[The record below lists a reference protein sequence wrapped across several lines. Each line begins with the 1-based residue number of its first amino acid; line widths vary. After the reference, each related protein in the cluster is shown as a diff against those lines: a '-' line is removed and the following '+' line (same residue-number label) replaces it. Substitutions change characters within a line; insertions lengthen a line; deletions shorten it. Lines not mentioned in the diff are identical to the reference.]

1 LWSRVIAHIE
11 MDKTQPEEFKSILN
25 VNCMKMVKELEGNQ
39 IQVMEMYKQNTT
51 FPADFYNL
59 SLREIDTKIQTI
71 RELYKRITDESL

>member
-1 LWSRVIAHIE
+1 
-11 MDKTQPEEFKSILN
+11 
-25 VNCMKMVKELEGNQ
+25 MKMVKELEGNQ
-39 IQVMEMYKQNTT
+39 IQVMEMYRQNPT